1 MKEPLEQVTKDKK
14 NKAVYI
20 ASSANIMSIGFNK
33 ETGEAEV
40 KLKSGGVAPGIN
52 DVIPEDGYDKV
63 GWLGI
68 QESPVAAP
76 NSEKPFEEIQ
86 DKKDA
91 LIQALRTW
99 EVANNVPE
107 GQNDFVF
114 VDKDTFDDFY
124 KGATNGIMWPLIHS
138 MPEKVATD
146 RNLDSHAPV
155 DWEYTET
162 LLNQINKDINDP
174 ENSKVNS
181 YDDVVVWVHDYHM
194 FQIPGM
200 LKEAIAQ
207 QNEKAGKLVA
217 NVDNRDAVR
226 VNYTKLTVEEFN
238 KLKEDTSQEILKD
251 KKGEIV
257 FSKDEEGG
265 IALSADKYITLLTVP
280 VKKIEGDIN
289 ISFFHHETWPN
300 IFPGKR
306 TAADNDVDHIYL
318 GDAPG
323 LGKDQLL
330 ALDDRFKTIF
340 ENLVKADSLGFHT
353 QDDASNFKKTLKN
366 FNIPISE
373 KELEGK
379 VFVNPIGIPKARLE
393 RELLERIPVLKAGLK
408 NYKGK
413 KTPFVIAL
421 TERLESSKIAS
432 NAATQELF
440 DSPVLSDAEK
450 NREFAS
456 TLKMGKARNKVLN
469 GGASLHDY
477 QSVME
482 GVVFDPKKIH
492 MASVSRFDYTKGLL
506 EVLQGYKNFLS
517 DEVGKGEEVKK
528 PGEKYQFNLV
538 TGAGRSSPIPAY
550 EKYATEVIDLIAEIN
565 KEFPGAIYHYPKGI
579 NNSELPVFDAMID
592 IGVAAS
598 IKDGYILSIGEIMAA
613 RNSVLA
619 HDDVATLLTH
629 QATGVIISNGAGITE
644 DLGGLNRVSTV
655 DSLSIVSPSK
665 EEFKKAIKVQI
676 GKVEELRTANAVG
689 LDRNKQELRGLV
701 TKITDADAFGKAAFQ
716 RISQRDQER
725 KSSLETGASSS
736 KTSGPGTVKRSKSLK

>member
-1 MKEPLEQVTKDKK
+1 MNKDQEKATTSKSKK

-114 VDKDTFDDFY
+114 VDKETFDDFY

-146 RNLDSHAPV
+146 RNLDSHAAV

-174 ENSKVNS
+174 ENSKINS
-181 YDDVVVWVHDYHM
+181 YNDVVVWVHDYHM
-194 FQIPGM
+194 FQVPGM

-207 QNEKAGKLVA
+207 QNKKAGILVA
-217 NVDNRDAVR
+217 KIENGDVVKINYDAL
-226 VNYTKLTVEEFN
+226 TKEEF
-238 KLKEDTSQEILKD
+238 KELDEKEDQKILKD
-251 KKGEIV
+251 KKGTVILDG
-257 FSKDEEGG
+257 KRN
-265 IALSADKYITLLTVP
+265 ITLLDVP

-289 ISFFHHETWPN
+289 VSFFHHETWPN
-300 IFPGKR
+300 IFPGRRKNN
-306 TAADNDVDHIYL
+306 DNDVDHIYL

-323 LGKDQLL
+323 LGQEQLT

-340 ENLVKADSLGFHT
+340 ENLIKADSLGFHT
-353 QDDASNFKKTLKN
+353 RDDASSFKKTLKN
-366 FNIPISE
+366 FNIPIDE
-373 KELEGK
+373 KELEKK
-379 VFVNPIGIPKARLE
+379 VFVNPIGIPKARLQ
-393 RELLERIPVLKAGLK
+393 RELLERIPVLKEGLN
-408 NYKGK
+408 NYQGER
-413 KTPFVIAL
+413 TPFVVAL
-421 TERLESSKIAS
+421 EKQATALEAKNSAAFLETFANTNSSEVERNSKLKEI
-432 NAATQELF
+432 
-440 DSPVLSDAEK
+440 
-450 NREFAS
+450 S
-456 TLKMGKARNKVLN
+456 TLGKACDRVLK

-477 QSVME
+477 QTVME
-482 GVVFDPKKIH
+482 GVHFNPEKIH

-506 EVLQGYKNFLS
+506 EVLQGYQNFLR
-517 DEVGKGEEVKK
+517 DEKSKTNIN
-528 PGEKYQFNLV
+528 PGNIYQFNLV

-550 EKYATEVIDLIAEIN
+550 ENYADDVIALRDEIN
-565 KEFPGAIYHYPKGI
+565 KEFPRAIYHYPKGI
-579 NNSELPVFDAMID
+579 NNSELPVFDGMID

-619 HDDVATLLTH
+619 HKDVRSLVTH
-629 QATGVIISNGAGITE
+629 QASGVIISNGAGITE
-644 DLGGLNRVSTV
+644 DLVGESRVSNKET
-655 DSLSIVSPSK
+655 LTIVSPNVLDFKHAFKIQTDKIKKIRKYQEPVLDAKNK
-665 EEFKKAIKVQI
+665 EE
-676 GKVEELRTANAVG
+676 L
-689 LDRNKQELRGLV
+689 NKLV
-701 TKITDADAFGKAAFQ
+701 NKITDADNFGLAAFQ
-716 RISQRDQER
+716 KISQRDQER
-725 KSSLETGASSS
+725 KSSLKAKASSS
-736 KTSGPGTVKRSKSLK
+736 KKPRTGPIERSKSLK